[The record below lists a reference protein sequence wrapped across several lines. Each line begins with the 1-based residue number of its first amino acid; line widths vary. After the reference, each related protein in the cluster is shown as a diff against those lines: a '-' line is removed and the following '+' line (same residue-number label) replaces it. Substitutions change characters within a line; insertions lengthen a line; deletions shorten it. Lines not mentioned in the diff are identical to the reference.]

1 MLLFHRCK
9 LVISGT
15 GYLTAQKSS
24 VLNFI
29 RKYKQIYFRMSY
41 RVPQRSEIWAIHLR
55 DEAGRRRKLQ
65 ITPAAKNPQ
74 PSVIASQLQS
84 SGLGTFLYTG
94 ITISTR
100 GQDMAPLLCSTR
112 QCTDG
117 CSCCS
122 NYGGTSWWQNCAE
135 NDSVCPRVCEQARG
149 GWRKWTDCLLS
160 DTGRLRPPGL
170 TAVPSLRLCI
180 TSTVNHPSQGASL
193 QLTPGRQST
202 KGVTVDV
209 SAPTFYNPKYFPS
222 HRGNKTRISFLV
234 CGQIF
239 QPFRPRLHLYNI
251 LSIQKLSQE
260 TWKPALN
267 WDELKPLLIG
277 KAIHSRW

>member
-1 MLLFHRCK
+1 MKQEDGENSKSLQQQRTLSLLSLPANSKARGWARFCTQA
-9 LVISGT
+9 SPS
-15 GYLTAQKSS
+15 AQE
-24 VLNFI
+24 V
-29 RKYKQIYFRMSY
+29 R
-41 RVPQRSEIWAIHLR
+41 
-55 DEAGRRRKLQ
+55 
-65 ITPAAKNPQ
+65 
-74 PSVIASQLQS
+74 
-84 SGLGTFLYTG
+84 
-94 ITISTR
+94 TR
-100 GQDMAPLLCSTR
+100 LHLLCSTR

-180 TSTVNHPSQGASL
+180 TSTVHHPSQGASL

-209 SAPTFYNPKYFPS
+209 SALTFYNPKYFPS

-234 CGQIF
+234 CGRIF